1 VAEKISPAVHAE
13 YERIHA
19 SADFHRLRSAYRRF
33 VLPTTVAFMVWYLAY
48 VLASN
53 WAPDLMGTKV
63 VGNINVALVWGLLQF
78 VTTFGIA
85 WAYAS
90 YSAKNMDPIADDL
103 RGQFER
109 EVER

>member
-1 VAEKISPAVHAE
+1 
-13 YERIHA
+13 
-19 SADFHRLRSAYRRF
+19 
-33 VLPTTVAFMVWYLAY
+33 
-48 VLASN
+48 
-53 WAPDLMGTKV
+53 MGTQV